1 MKILIKREKSETTVS
16 TLPGV
21 RNLRGAKRKS
31 NFLVTMGALVCAVLV
46 SSCSVNDDIGDNNDN
61 GTVRFTAGIAG
72 VATPQNTPET
82 RAAGTVW
89 TGGDA
94 IGIFMV
100 AHGGTT
106 NVLAANR
113 QYTTTGSS
121 SFTPAS
127 GEEIFYPQT
136 GAVDF
141 IAYYPWKTG
150 YTFGTAID
158 VEIATVQTATT
169 QPTFDLLWAKADN
182 SGNGYT
188 KGDAV
193 ALTFDHM
200 LARIEMTIVKP
211 STINPNNTGLTDAD
225 LTGMRVTVKGMS
237 TTNTFDLSAGTLGA
251 TPGPKADITP
261 LTITDAE
268 KYDAIILP
276 GNYAAGDVTV
286 EFTIKPGTADA
297 ETFVWTLP
305 ATNFAGGNEYPYDV
319 TITRTGVQATGTIRP
334 WTNNNRQPGTAE

>member
-1 MKILIKREKSETTVS
+1 MKISSKREKNETTVS
-16 TLPGV
+16 TLPSV
-21 RNLRGAKRKS
+21 RNLRGAKKS
-31 NFLVTMGALVCAVLV
+31 NFLVTMGALVCAVMM
-46 SSCSVNDDIGDNNDN
+46 SSCSVNDDIEYNNDN
-61 GTVRFTAGIAG
+61 GAVRFTAGIAQ
-72 VATPQNTPET
+72 VATPQGAPVTK
-82 RAAGTVW
+82 AAGTTW
-89 TGGDA
+89 ANGDA
-94 IGIFMV
+94 IGIFMA

-106 NVLAANR
+106 NVLAENKK
-113 QYTTTGSS
+113 YTTTGSS

-127 GEEIFYPQT
+127 GEEIFYPQA

-150 YTFGTAID
+150 YTLGTAIN
-158 VEIATVQTATT
+158 VEINTTQTTEN
-169 QPTFDLLWAKADN
+169 QPTFDLLRAKADN
-182 SGNGYT
+182 SGNGYN

-225 LTGMRVTVKGMS
+225 LTGMTVTVTGMN
-237 TTNTFDLSAGTLGA
+237 TTNTFDLSAGTWGLIPDA
-251 TPGPKADITP
+251 EADITP
-261 LTITDAE
+261 RTITDAE
-268 KYDAIILP
+268 AYDAIILP
-276 GNYAAGDVTV
+276 GSYAAGDVTV
-286 EFTIKPGTADA
+286 EFTIKPNTPDE

-305 ATNFAGGNEYPYDV
+305 VTNFAGGNEYPYDV